1 MVLFLDFIGATS
13 RVKVSRHEVALPLK
27 MMHSYLSLLA
37 ATNSDTVRFSVPNDC
52 TAHQSKVKM
61 GAKAF
66 PLTVEGH
73 HVEAAL
79 QGARSSQAAL

>member
-1 MVLFLDFIGATS
+1 MLFNYIGALSHVKIS
-13 RVKVSRHEVALPLK
+13 RREVDLPLK
-27 MMHSYLSLLA
+27 MMQSNLSLLP
-37 ATNSDTVRFSVPNDC
+37 ATNSDTVRFSVPKDC

-61 GAKAF
+61 GAKVF

-79 QGARSSQAAL
+79 QGARLSQAAL